1 MRPLTRREFLRESF
15 GLLIS
20 ASILKHFQF
29 STGESFPNLVIARN
43 GTPQKLIKAGLD
55 TIGGIKTVVKT
66 GQNVVIKVNMSWNA
80 DPSQV
85 ATTNPDLV
93 HALVQECVNAGASN
107 VLVLDHTIDNGEMCL
122 DRTQMEEKVKQ
133 AGGKIKAIN
142 SERDYREV
150 NIPGKELKKALVS
163 RDVLDADVFINVPIA
178 KVHNSAGTTLSMKN
192 LMGIVWD
199 RKEFHWRG
207 LDQCIADLS
216 SLVKP
221 DLIVLD
227 AYKILMTRGP
237 RGPGTVKETG
247 EVVLG
252 ADPVAVDVYGTML
265 LEKDPCGI
273 EYITNAA
280 ELGIGQPDIEKI
292 NTVYVDAQKT
302 VSGEPPAEPT
312 PAETQPPESQP
323 PEPTEPKSEE
333 PVQLT
338 PAETQPPEPE
348 KEKEKEVGIPFILV
362 IPVMIISLLIGLR
375 MRNQNQN
382 KE

>member
-1 MRPLTRREFLRESF
+1 MDMRPLTRREFLRESF

-29 STGESFPNLVIARN
+29 SNVESLPDLVIARN
-43 GTPQKLIKAGLD
+43 GTPQELLKVALD

-80 DPSQV
+80 NPSQV

-93 HALVQECVNAGASN
+93 HALVSECVNAGASK

-122 DRTQMEEKVKQ
+122 DRTKMEEKVKQ
-133 AGGKIKAIN
+133 AGGEIKAIN
-142 SERDYREV
+142 SERDFREV
-150 NIPGKELKKALVS
+150 DIPGKELKRALVS
-163 RDVLDADVFINVPIA
+163 RDVLDADVFINVPIT

-199 RKEFHWRG
+199 RNEFHWRG

-227 AYKILMTRGP
+227 AYKILMTGGP
-237 RGPGTVKETG
+237 RGPGTVKEAG

-252 ADPVAVDVYGTML
+252 ADPVAIDVYGSML
-265 LEKDPCGI
+265 LEKDPYEI
-273 EYITNAA
+273 EYITKAA
-280 ELGIGQPDIEKI
+280 ELGIGQPDTEKI
-292 NTVYVDAQKT
+292 NIIYVDAQ
-302 VSGEPPAEPT
+302 EPALFET
-312 PAETQPPESQP
+312 PAETA
-323 PEPTEPKSEE
+323 
-333 PVQLT
+333 
-338 PAETQPPEPE
+338 PAES
-348 KEKEKEVGIPFILV
+348 EKEVGIPFILV
-362 IPVMIISLLIGLR
+362 IPIMIISFLIGLR
-375 MRNQNQN
+375 MRNHN
-382 KE
+382 KPKKEN